1 MKLAYVDLS
10 RPIELDYQ
18 KATEWVIESPE
29 LFVQYTQMLYQQM
42 EGAEGEF
49 ILSEN
54 DEILDFSESV
64 WSGL

>member
-29 LFVQYTQMLYQQM
+29 HVCPIYANVVSADGRCMKENLF
-42 EGAEGEF
+42 
-49 ILSEN
+49 LSER
-54 DEILDFSESV
+54 
-64 WSGL
+64 